1 LESKRHCLDLM
12 IFLTEIMMGKIVGDS
27 EDDAAEVISMSF
39 GAAMDIGALHY
50 ALNYS
55 VGHNKLNQS
64 GIY

>member
-1 LESKRHCLDLM
+1 M

-55 VGHNKLNQS
+55 VGHNKLNES